1 MILTFAADPSDI
13 IEARTILRVSE
24 EELDT
29 VTMLGNATVDDIY
42 DRYYFQS
49 SQEIINFYREEIT
62 Q

>member
-1 MILTFAADPSDI
+1 MILTFAADPADI
-13 IEARTILRVSE
+13 VEARKILRVSE
-24 EELDT
+24 EEMDT
-29 VTMLGNATVDDIY
+29 VTMLGNATVEDIY

>member
-1 MILTFAADPSDI
+1 MILTFAADPADI
-13 IEARTILRVSE
+13 IEARKVLRVSE

-29 VTMLGNATVDDIY
+29 VTMLGNATVEDIY